1 MTRDDIKRATR
12 IIQAIE
18 CWQKTSEE
26 ISERF
31 AMLDKDSTEEEIR
44 DFFTFLITSGHREA
58 LFDAIWAIKDSID
71 KRIEE
76 LEKEL
81 KEL

>member
-18 CWQKTSEE
+18 CWQATSEE
-26 ISERF
+26 ITERF
-31 AMLDKDSTEEEIR
+31 AMLDKDSTEKEIR
-44 DFFTFLITSGHREA
+44 DFFTFLITSGNRHA
-58 LFDAIWAIKDSID
+58 LFDAIRAIKDSID
-71 KRIEE
+71 KRIEK